1 MKEAPAIA
9 LVLPPL
15 GQLNAPYPSTA
26 YLARHLRSCGVAC
39 TQRDLGIELALRL
52 YSRAGLA
59 EVFDALEARD
69 DVPDAAWRAL
79 ALRRQHEG
87 CIDAVIAFLQRRDGT
102 VAPRILDTPFLPRT
116 PRLLEP
122 DLDGFG
128 PLGVDDTARHLAT
141 LYLSDLADLVALVDP
156 DFALSRYGHRLAVG
170 AHSFDAIAA
179 RLDATTLVDRHV
191 DALADTLVA
200 PVVGISIPFPG
211 QLLAA
216 LRIGRRLRARG
227 TYVVVGGGYVN
238 TELRTFTDLRPWQCF
253 DALCLD
259 DGEGPLHAILAHRA
273 GGPDRRHRTRTR
285 EGFHDPPHADVPP
298 SFAAWYGDLDL
309 SPYLQLVDGPNPA
322 HRLWS
327 DGRWNKVTAAHGC
340 YWRRCTFCDVKL
352 PYVGDYAPTQASR
365 LVDAMVELARDT
377 GQRGFH
383 FVDEAAPPRVLFE
396 VAQELLAR
404 GESLTWWGN
413 IRFEESFTPDRCRL
427 LAASGCIAVTGGLE
441 VGADRVL
448 ARIDK
453 GVTVDQ
459 VARVA
464 AAFTGAGVLVHAYL
478 MHGFPGQTLEE
489 EIDAMEVARQLFA
502 VGAIRSAFWHRFVLT
517 RHSLVFQDPAAFGI
531 EVDPTPPPFAAND
544 VAHRDPLGPVH
555 DACDAPLDAALH
567 AWMRGRDLDAPLQ
580 RWFSFPVPAPSVPAD
595 LVARATGGEPGPLA
609 GRLLWLGGDPLER
622 DGALVVSGVDG
633 EVLVRAS
640 RGSIEWLGALLLACR
655 PGQEEVAAG
664 EVVVPGDLA
673 AAWGRVRRA
682 GLVGV

>member
-238 TELRTFTDLRPWQCF
+238 TELRTFTDLRPGSASTPC
-253 DALCLD
+253 ASTTARA
-259 DGEGPLHAILAHRA
+259 PSTRSSPTARA
-273 GGPDRRHRTRTR
+273 GRIAATGRAPARASTTRRTPTCRRRSRPGTATSTSRPTSSSWTGRTRR
-285 EGFHDPPHADVPP
+285 
-298 SFAAWYGDLDL
+298 
-309 SPYLQLVDGPNPA
+309 
-322 HRLWS
+322 
-327 DGRWNKVTAAHGC
+327 
-340 YWRRCTFCDVKL
+340 
-352 PYVGDYAPTQASR
+352 
-365 LVDAMVELARDT
+365 
-377 GQRGFH
+377 
-383 FVDEAAPPRVLFE
+383 
-396 VAQELLAR
+396 
-404 GESLTWWGN
+404 
-413 IRFEESFTPDRCRL
+413 I
-427 LAASGCIAVTGGLE
+427 ASG
-441 VGADRVL
+441 R
-448 ARIDK
+448 
-453 GVTVDQ
+453 
-459 VARVA
+459 
-464 AAFTGAGVLVHAYL
+464 TGAG
-478 MHGFPGQTLEE
+478 
-489 EIDAMEVARQLFA
+489 
-502 VGAIRSAFWHRFVLT
+502 T
-517 RHSLVFQDPAAFGI
+517 R
-531 EVDPTPPPFAAND
+531 
-544 VAHRDPLGPVH
+544 
-555 DACDAPLDAALH
+555 
-567 AWMRGRDLDAPLQ
+567 
-580 RWFSFPVPAPSVPAD
+580 
-595 LVARATGGEPGPLA
+595 
-609 GRLLWLGGDPLER
+609 
-622 DGALVVSGVDG
+622 
-633 EVLVRAS
+633 
-640 RGSIEWLGALLLACR
+640 
-655 PGQEEVAAG
+655 
-664 EVVVPGDLA
+664 
-673 AAWGRVRRA
+673 
-682 GLVGV
+682 